1 MVSASLLS
9 VTFVFW
15 YGEEHMGLSMGS
27 DISVGESSCRQC
39 TRTGPWGTD
48 KWAAVRSKVPGT
60 ASPETEEW
68 QNERAQVGI
77 TPCWQSSL
85 KCRGIEEHR
94 MILARIQHALEVV
107 CMCEGWITKAL
118 AGGEIK
124 RGLSVM
130 LQNPKFHGGKNM
142 QESN

>member
-1 MVSASLLS
+1 
-9 VTFVFW
+9 
-15 YGEEHMGLSMGS
+15 
-27 DISVGESSCRQC
+27 
-39 TRTGPWGTD
+39 
-48 KWAAVRSKVPGT
+48 
-60 ASPETEEW
+60 
-68 QNERAQVGI
+68 
-77 TPCWQSSL
+77 
-85 KCRGIEEHR
+85 

-118 AGGEIK
+118 AGGGIK